1 MRGGLC
7 PPESP
12 SHLAFQEELLVS
24 ALQDIQLWVVEFGVL
39 VTEPIPLSHISAPVK
54 GKESQSLIHSA
65 RGKQYLLHISPAWP
79 ALLETVP
86 DVISAAATTLRDPAH
101 SQLHGLVLEGGRSP
115 PHFPS

>member
-39 VTEPIPLSHISAPVK
+39 VTKPIPFSHVSAPVE
-54 GKESQSLIHSA
+54 GKESQSLVSSA
-65 RGKQYLLHISPAWP
+65 VKAVLLTHLPNLIFTPGN
-79 ALLETVP
+79 
-86 DVISAAATTLRDPAH
+86 SA
-101 SQLHGLVLEGGRSP
+101 QL
-115 PHFPS
+115 